1 MRKFYL
7 LLLFVIV
14 SFIGRAQVSVT
25 ATAGTTGPTPY
36 TTLKDAFDAVN
47 AGTHQGGILI
57 SLTGNTTETGAPC
70 VLNSSGAGSA
80 SYTSLIIRPDG
91 DNITV
96 SGATATGRGLIELNG
111 ADNVTIEGDNAN
123 TGGINRNLTFTNTA
137 AATIT
142 YTSVIRLATGTG
154 VASTDNVIIQNCTLN
169 GSATG
174 RNVAGTTSTTGSE
187 NTTFGIYCGGNGGS
201 TATTAP
207 TALTSVTTNSAAAGT
222 TMNSFTAANNAV
234 TACARAIVFN
244 GAASSVSNT
253 VFITAN
259 TIGTAGTQSGAPP
272 YTSPATTVYSKG
284 IWLNGLTAATVT
296 SNTLQ
301 NILSYVGTT
310 LTAIETVG
318 AIGTGS
324 LIITGNTINTVVN
337 NGTSVAN
344 GIQFASAT
352 GTYSI
357 VANTISSIQAAGSS
371 CSAITLNTTA
381 TSGII
386 SGNNIT
392 TVRSRSTGG
401 VRAGGIVIAGGSSV
415 TIQNNFIAE
424 VLNIGSAS
432 FSTTFNASGILL
444 LAGSNHKVYHNT
456 VNLFGV
462 STSTG
467 SNSINCLA
475 ITSSSQT
482 GIDVRNNIF
491 SNTVTGGAATDAHT
505 CVFLPYAANASMS
518 LTLNNNA
525 YYTGSVTASCLG
537 FGGATSYN
545 AANKYTVAN
554 FVAATTT
561 PSTNWRSFSSAMGN
575 TSNDNGSLGFT
586 SAAPFVSATDLH
598 INTGVTPTQLESYGA
613 SVGVTFDIDGQAR
626 PGPAGSVNGGAT
638 APDLG
643 ADEFDAV
650 PLDLSSPSITYT
662 PLSFTCNTADRILSN
677 VTIADGSS
685 VPTSGGNVPRVYY
698 RKNAGTWYSQ
708 AGSLNSG
715 NGFNGTWTFVIVAA
729 DMGGLAGGDVVQ
741 YYVIAQDQ
749 ATTPNIGSSPSGVTA
764 TNVNTVSVH
773 PASPNSFAISSA
785 LSGTYNVG
793 AAQTYT
799 TLTAAIAAYNTSC
812 LTGPV
817 VFQLMDASYAEAGA
831 MTISTN
837 PDASAVNTLTI
848 RPASGVTAGVTASAA
863 SAALLKIQASYVTI
877 DGSNNGTNS
886 RNLTFTNSSTTSPTV
901 LAITSSGT
909 TPVVFSTIKNCTVIN
924 GVNTSTAMMVSD
936 GTTLGSP
943 GYFNNITI
951 RNNDIQKAYMG
962 VYCNAAVSAGNGN
975 NLLLDSN
982 SLVTS
987 GANAIRFTGLYLQG
1001 TDGAIVRNNNIGNF
1015 DGVTSEMDA
1024 GIWAATGN
1032 TNTVIERNN
1041 IHDLNYTGTSG
1052 YGTRGIAASSGTANA
1067 NISIRNNMIRNISGD
1082 ADGFGTFGATFSPAG
1097 IYIFG
1102 AGQSGVQIHYNTIY
1116 LSGNTITDAD
1126 GYSFGVAVDDG
1137 SSANLKNNIIHNNLG
1152 RVASSGIGAV
1162 AIGAELTASQ
1172 IASSNY
1178 NDFYMASTG
1187 GGGNFFGK
1195 IGATNYT
1202 TLAAWQAAISGDAN
1216 SVNILPVY
1224 VSGTDLHLNPASN
1237 TSLNGLGNPISGI
1250 TTDYDNNTRDVA
1262 TPDMGADEFAPPPCT
1277 AVAGAT
1283 VATPT
1288 GPFCA
1293 PGATVLS
1300 LSGAGIGTGTSYQ
1313 WQTSPNGVSW
1323 TDSAGQ
1329 TSATMTVTGL
1339 MASRWYQCMVGCTA
1353 TGTFSSSTPVQIVV
1367 TAGPT
1372 AVATPGGPIYLCTP
1386 STQLLSVAT
1395 NAATPSYQWKAG
1407 GVNIGGATTSS
1418 YTVTASGTYTVTVT
1432 DAATTCS
1439 TTSNGVV
1446 VGIEAPPT
1454 APVITPST
1462 TTMCE
1467 GAAPVQISITSG
1479 GVTTGTLT
1487 FGTQANQNAAS
1498 TTATGYPAP
1507 YSVFYGG
1514 QRMQMLIRASELS
1527 AAGLTAGPI
1536 NTLYFPVV
1544 SLGSN
1549 WGGSLTSCQS
1559 FQVSMRLSDSTS
1571 ISTFQ
1576 TGLTQVVAP
1585 ANFTPAVGYSNTHTL
1600 STPFS
1605 WDGTSNLVI
1614 ETTFGN
1620 GITGGA
1626 NDVVVQYNSPTSFRS
1641 CVVYRVDGAGPAS
1654 PATVAASTT
1663 VSFGYTARPDFKI
1676 NGAVIGNF
1684 TWAPTT
1690 GLYTDALGTI
1700 PYTGLAA
1707 STVYAQP
1714 AAGTTVYTATSCST
1728 SGTATVDVTS
1738 PTSLAAVAG
1747 GPQRC
1752 NTSTVSPAG
1761 TKFYFG
1767 GACGLIAKIV
1777 PSGSPAVSG
1786 SVDACVK
1793 IDASV
1798 QTDPYNVPYVTRHY
1812 DITPATGAATAQAQI
1827 TLYFLQSEFDDFN
1840 TYVTT
1845 NALPFPPLPTGGV
1858 DNGNIKITQFHG
1870 TGTVPGNYT
1879 GAPELI
1885 VPAGVVWNAVKGWWE
1900 ITFPVAGFSGFYLHS
1915 GSKSLLPVPFNA
1927 LRLSAALTGETN
1939 TVYWTT
1945 ETEENNKK
1953 FIIERSADGRNFSA
1967 VGELNSRAP
1976 GGNSHAP
1983 ITYSFVD
1990 QRPINGKQ
1998 YYRLRLISLTG
2009 GEQLTQ
2015 IVSLRR
2021 GSPGIEFA
2029 SVRPNPTSGMVYL
2042 NINGTNNEVT
2052 MVVRNMEGK
2061 EVLRSVKQPN
2071 QEFTINI
2078 SSQPSGVYVLEATDT
2093 KTGLKALFKLVKQ

>member
-36 TTLKDAFDAVN
+36 TTLKGAFDAIN
-47 AGTHQGGILI
+47 AGTHQGAINI
-57 SLTGNTTETGAPC
+57 SLSAGTTETATAA
-70 VLNSSGAGSA
+70 LNASGGTA
-80 SYTSLIIRPDG
+80 SYTSV
-91 DNITV
+91 NITATTPV
-96 SGATATGRGLIELNG
+96 TVTGSFTGAIIKLNG
-111 ADNVTIEGDNAN
+111 ADNVTIDGRIGG
-123 TGGINRNLTFTNTA
+123 TGRNITVSSTSTA
-137 AATIT
+137 AASAAIWLSSTGAGAGCTNNTIRNLELACGATQNTVATATYGIIMNGAAISTTSDGNDNDNNTFTENRIIRSRYGIVTRGVSTNFNQTVTIT
-142 YTSVIRLATGTG
+142 NNIIGPASFGTDEIGKAGVFMQYDNNATISSNTIQYVGGDFANTSGGADRAGIAIGVENWASAPTTLTGSNYTITRNTIHDIIEERTFSAVGVLLSVTNGASATNNLVANNFIYNLKANGTAGDAG
-154 VASTDNVIIQNCTLN
+154 VGIGIGAGNGDNIVFNSVRMSGDLDPN
-169 GSATG
+169 GSATTPSQTNCCL
-174 RNVAGTTSTTGSE
+174 RVA
-187 NTTFGIYCGGNGGS
+187 NT
-201 TATTAP
+201 P
-207 TALTSVTTNSAAAGT
+207 TNLTVKNNILYIDVFSSSAAALNSACIMIPSASFAWGT
-222 TMNSFTAANNAV
+222 GGLNNNDYYYPAANT
-234 TACARAIVFN
+234 TAR
-244 GAASSVSNT
+244 
-253 VFITAN
+253 
-259 TIGTAGTQSGAPP
+259 
-272 YTSPATTVYSKG
+272 
-284 IWLNGLTAATVT
+284 
-296 SNTLQ
+296 
-301 NILSYVGTT
+301 
-310 LTAIETVG
+310 
-318 AIGTGS
+318 TG
-324 LIITGNTINTVVN
+324 
-337 NGTSVAN
+337 
-344 GIQFASAT
+344 AT
-352 GTYSI
+352 GTVSLATGFFTTL
-357 VANTISSIQAAGSS
+357 ANWQAALTPAQDNSS
-371 CSAITLNTTA
+371 KAVNP
-381 TSGII
+381 
-386 SGNNIT
+386 
-392 TVRSRSTGG
+392 
-401 VRAGGIVIAGGSSV
+401 
-415 TIQNNFIAE
+415 NF
-424 VLNIGSAS
+424 
-432 FSTTFNASGILL
+432 T
-444 LAGSNHKVYHNT
+444 
-456 VNLFGV
+456 
-462 STSTG
+462 
-467 SNSINCLA
+467 
-475 ITSSSQT
+475 
-482 GIDVRNNIF
+482 
-491 SNTVTGGAATDAHT
+491 
-505 CVFLPYAANASMS
+505 
-518 LTLNNNA
+518 
-525 YYTGSVTASCLG
+525 
-537 FGGATSYN
+537 
-545 AANKYTVAN
+545 
-554 FVAATTT
+554 
-561 PSTNWRSFSSAMGN
+561 
-575 TSNDNGSLGFT
+575 
-586 SAAPFVSATDLH
+586 SATDLH
-598 INTGVTPTQLESYGA
+598 IPTGSSSELESAGVAAGGVT
-613 SVGVTFDIDGQAR
+613 VDIDNDAR
-626 PGPAGSVNGGAT
+626 PGPAGSINGGGT
-638 APDLG
+638 APDIG
-643 ADEFDAV
+643 ADEFDAI
-650 PLDLSSPSITYT
+650 PIDLTAPGITYT
-662 PLSFTCNTADRILSN
+662 ALTFTCNTADRILSN
-677 VTIADGSS
+677 VTITDGSG

-708 AGSLNSG
+708 AGSLSSG
-715 NGFNGTWTFVIVAA
+715 NGINGAWTFVIVAA

-741 YYVIAQDQ
+741 YYVIAQDV
-749 ATTPNIGSSPSGVTA
+749 ATTPNIGSNPSGVTA

-773 PASPNSFAISSA
+773 PASPNSFTISTS
-785 LSGTYNVG
+785 LSGTYAVG
-793 AAQTYT
+793 AGQTYT
-799 TLTAAIAAYNTSC
+799 TLTAAVAAYNTSC

-817 VFQLMDASYAEAGA
+817 VFQLTDATYPGE
-831 MTISTN
+831 TFPIVISSN
-837 PDASAVNTLTI
+837 PDASVVNTLTI
-848 RPASGVTAGVTASAA
+848 NPAAGVTATITGSNATA
-863 SAALLKIQASYVTI
+863 IIKPNGADYVTI
-877 DGSNNGTNS
+877 DGSNNGTTS
-886 RNLTFTNSSTTSPTV
+886 RDLTF
-901 LAITSSGT
+901 
-909 TPVVFSTIKNCTVIN
+909 
-924 GVNTSTAMMVSD
+924 
-936 GTTLGSP
+936 
-943 GYFNNITI
+943 
-951 RNNDIQKAYMG
+951 
-962 VYCNAAVSAGNGN
+962 
-975 NLLLDSN
+975 
-982 SLVTS
+982 
-987 GANAIRFTGLYLQG
+987 
-1001 TDGAIVRNNNIGNF
+1001 
-1015 DGVTSEMDA
+1015 E
-1024 GIWAATGN
+1024 N
-1032 TNTVIERNN
+1032 TNTGTSSMVLWIGSASGTNGVTNFTVKNCITKGNAPGTTFVGIFSGSGVTAGGIAEGPTSNIVFQNNNCIKSSYGIALAGNTGIQTGTVVTSNVIGSSTATDFIGFRGIFLSNNSGATVSKNSISNIVTTSGNPSGVYIAANVTNSTFDGNVIDSIRYTGTGGFGGKGFDINTSNPASNLTISNNMISRMGGDGWSSLLGDAIVGIRIGATGGVTTTTGGIKLYYNTVKLGGSFAGSTSGTASAAVYISSTASAIDLRNN
-1041 IHDLNYTGTSG
+1041 ILMNTLDNTAVSTDKAWAINAAGTNAAFTNIDYNDYYVSG
-1052 YGTRGIAASSGTANA
+1052 A
-1067 NISIRNNMIRNISGD
+1067 
-1082 ADGFGTFGATFSPAG
+1082 AG
-1097 IYIFG
+1097 I
-1102 AGQSGVQIHYNTIY
+1102 
-1116 LSGNTITDAD
+1116 
-1126 GYSFGVAVDDG
+1126 
-1137 SSANLKNNIIHNNLG
+1137 LG
-1152 RVASSGIGAV
+1152 F
-1162 AIGAELTASQ
+1162 LTADQ
-1172 IASSNY
+1172 A
-1178 NDFYMASTG
+1178 
-1187 GGGNFFGK
+1187 
-1195 IGATNYT
+1195 
-1202 TLAAWQAAISGDAN
+1202 TLAAIQTAFGSNVN
-1216 SVNILPVY
+1216 SKNILPVF
-1224 VSGTDLHLNPASN
+1224 TAANDLHLVTTSN
-1237 TSLNGLGNPISGI
+1237 TSLNNLGTPISGI
-1250 TTDYDNNTRDVA
+1250 TIDIDNDTRDAA

-1313 WQTSPNGVSW
+1313 WQTSPDGVSW

-1372 AVATPGGPIYLCTP
+1372 AAVTPIGPIYLCSP

-1395 NAATPSYQWKAG
+1395 NAATPSYQWKLG
-1407 GVNIGGATTSS
+1407 GGNIGGATTSS

-1432 DAATTCS
+1432 DAATTCA

-1454 APVITPST
+1454 APVISPST

-1479 GVTTGTLT
+1479 GVTTGTVS
-1487 FGTQANQNAAS
+1487 FGTQAAQNTS
-1498 TTATGYPAP
+1498 TPFNVPANYPAP
-1507 YSVFYGG
+1507 YTVLYGG
-1514 QRMQMLIRASELS
+1514 QRMQMLITASELS
-1527 AAGLTAGPI
+1527 AAGLAAGPI
-1536 NTLYFPVV
+1536 SNIYFPVV
-1544 SLGSN
+1544 SLGAN
-1549 WGGSLTSCQS
+1549 WGGTLTSCQG
-1559 FQVSMRLSDSTS
+1559 FQVSMGLTS
-1571 ISTFQ
+1571 LTTISAFQ

-1585 ANFTPAVGYSNTHTL
+1585 ANFTPAVGYANTHTVA
-1600 STPFS
+1600 TPFS
-1605 WDGTSNLVI
+1605 WDGTSNLII
-1614 ETTFGN
+1614 ETTFSN
-1620 GITGGA
+1620 NITGLSGDA
-1626 NDVVVQYNSPTSFRS
+1626 VIQYNSPTSYQS
-1641 CVVYRVDGAGPAS
+1641 CIVYRSDGV
-1654 PATVAASTT
+1654 TAAAAAAATT
-1663 VSFGYTARPDFKI
+1663 VTYSYNARPDFRI
-1676 NGAVIGNF
+1676 NGARIGSF

-1761 TKFYFG
+1761 TLFHFG
-1767 GACGLIAKIV
+1767 GACGLIAKVV

-1939 TVYWTT
+1939 TIYWTT

-1976 GGNSHAP
+1976 GGNSNAP
-1983 ITYSFVD
+1983 ISYSFVD

-2071 QEFTINI
+2071 MEFTINI